1 MKKSKEYKEK
11 YNQILKRIELLEN
24 SKEDNPKNSG

>member
-1 MKKSKEYKEK
+1 MKKNKEYKEK

-24 SKEDNPKNSG
+24 SKEDNPKNSE